1 MSVMAVMY
9 AKRALPYSVE
19 PPARGFTLIE
29 IMVVIVIIG
38 IMTAMVALN
47 VVSNDPSR
55 VLTSEAKRFVA
66 VVSQAVDEASFQQ
79 QELGIISTEDG
90 YKFVRWEADQEAIS
104 IASSATPT
112 GGNSNANSASN
123 TASNSSNNANGTPQ
137 SAPPAPPKPT
147 WRLVEND
154 NTLRPYELPE
164 GIRVLL
170 ELEESEF
177 VKLGDVQTT
186 NGETE
191 LTKTN
196 LNLDDIG
203 PKIDEEEVYE
213 PSVYILSSGEMTP
226 FRAEFFLEDD
236 SDVMLLVKGD
246 DLGRVKI
253 DYGEDV
259 E

>member
-1 MSVMAVMY
+1 VS
-9 AKRALPYSVE
+9 PYSVE
-19 PPARGFTLIE
+19 WPERGFTLIE

-47 VVSNDPSR
+47 VVSSDPSR
-55 VLTSEAKRFVA
+55 ALTSEAKRFVA

-90 YKFVRWEADQEAIS
+90 YKFVRWETGEEGIS
-104 IASSATPT
+104 IASSAVPAS
-112 GGNSNANSASN
+112 GNSNANPSS
-123 TASNSSNNANGTPQ
+123 TTSNSSTNNAQGTQ
-137 SAPPAPPKPT
+137 QGAAPPKPKPK

-164 GIRVLL
+164 GVRVLL

-226 FRAEFFLEDD
+226 FIAEFFLEAD
-236 SDVMLLVKGD
+236 SDVMLVVKGD

-253 DYGEDV
+253 DYGEDF

>member
-1 MSVMAVMY
+1 MAIMGMPPYQV
-9 AKRALPYSVE
+9 KRL
-19 PPARGFTLIE
+19 ARGFTLIE

-55 VLTSEAKRFVA
+55 GLTSEAKRFVA

-90 YKFVRWEADQEAIS
+90 YKFVRWETDEEGIS
-104 IASSATPT
+104 IASPAVPVSGSTNASSTT
-112 GGNSNANSASN
+112 SNS
-123 TASNSSNNANGTPQ
+123 SSNNAQGNQQG
-137 SAPPAPPKPT
+137 AAPPKPKPK

-164 GIRVLL
+164 GVRVLL

-186 NGETE
+186 NGESE

-196 LNLDDIG
+196 LNLDEIG

-226 FRAEFFLEDD
+226 FVAEFFLEAD
-236 SDVMLLVKGD
+236 SDVLLVVKGD

-253 DYGEDV
+253 DYGEDF